1 MNHMT
6 EDIEFVLKTNLQSYW
21 EDALNFQEGVKD
33 KKYIW
38 AKGGVVTLSMFARG
52 YAQDCGDLVPIW
64 KVQKWIDE
72 VEDEKGAMLEM

>member
-1 MNHMT
+1 MT

-52 YAQDCGDLVPIW
+52 YAQACGDLVPIW

-72 VEDEKGAMLEM
+72 VEDEKGAMLEL